1 MPIPEDLPMMEKEA
15 KIFIAGH
22 RGMVG
27 SAIERELR
35 KLGYTN
41 FVNRTSKELDLTRQE
56 QVEAFFASEKPDY
69 VFLAAA
75 KVGGIH
81 ANNTYPADFAYQN
94 LMMECNVIHSSYLNG
109 VKKLLFLGSSCIYPR
124 MAPQPIPEEALLT
137 GPLEQTNEA
146 YALAK
151 ISGLRMCAYYRKQYG
166 CDYISAMPTNLYG
179 YGDNFDLQN
188 SHVLP
193 ALIRKAHDAKI
204 KGLPTMEVWGSGTP
218 LREFLYVDDLAEGLV
233 FLMNNYSE
241 EQHVNIGSGTEV
253 TIRELAQTVVDVVGY
268 TGELKFD
275 PSKPD
280 GTPRKVMDVSRI
292 NAMGW
297 KARTELSVGIAQVY
311 QWFLAGEGLRG
322 I

>member
-1 MPIPEDLPMMEKEA
+1 MMELNA

-35 KLGYTN
+35 KQGYTN
-41 FVNRTSKELDLTRQE
+41 FVNRTSKELDLTRQD
-56 QVEAFFASEKPDY
+56 QVEQFFAAEKPDY

-81 ANNTYPADFAYQN
+81 ANNTFPADFAYQN
-94 LMMECNVIHSSYLNG
+94 LMMECNVIHSSYRNG

-124 MAPQPIPEEALLT
+124 MAPQPIPEDALLT

-151 ISGLRMCAYYRKQYG
+151 ITGLRMCAYYRKQYG

-193 ALIRKAHDAKI
+193 ALIRKAHDAKT
-204 KGLPTMEVWGSGTP
+204 KGLPSMEVWGTGTP

-233 FLMNNYSE
+233 FLMHNYSDE
-241 EQHVNIGSGTEV
+241 PHVNIGSGSEV
-253 TIRELAQTVVDVVGY
+253 TIRELVETVCDVVGY
-268 TGELKFD
+268 TGKLQFD
-275 PSKPD
+275 TSKPD

-297 KARTELSVGIAQVY
+297 KAHTDLRSGIAQVY
-311 QWFLAGEGLRG
+311 RWFQAGEGLRG